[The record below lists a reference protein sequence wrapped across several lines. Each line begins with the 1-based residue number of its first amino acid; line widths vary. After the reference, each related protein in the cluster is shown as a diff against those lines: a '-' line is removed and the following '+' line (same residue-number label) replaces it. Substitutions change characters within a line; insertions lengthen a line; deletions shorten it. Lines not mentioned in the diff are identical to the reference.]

1 MQKQEIQVSE
11 GNVRRDFTYV
21 DDIVQGIVDS
31 ARLNVKYDV
40 FNLGNHDTVALSRFV
55 KAIENSS
62 SRPSCIS
69 VELARLDFMRPHC
82 SNLGCA
88 DIKAII

>member
-1 MQKQEIQVSE
+1 VAQKQEIQVSE
-11 GNVRRDFTYV
+11 GNVRRDFTYI

-40 FNLGNHDTVALSRFV
+40 FNLGNHDTVALSRFI

-62 SRPSCIS
+62 SKRPFPNFD
-69 VELARLDFMRPHC
+69 LA
-82 SNLGCA
+82 
-88 DIKAII
+88 